1 VFWAI
6 VAIFCIEAGWI
17 ALSSASQIFDE
28 TYHFTLINYMSTK
41 LNPFLQGQENS
52 IDNLGAAYRTT
63 SILYYSLFGYFF
75 ALVVKVITSLAAQV
89 ILLRLIHIIFFVTGA
104 YFVKK
109 SLELIGLTKAQ
120 SNFSILILL
129 MLPVTSFLAA
139 TINYDNALLLIGSIN
154 IYFAIKILKQ
164 KSIVLNDALLFL
176 LTGFAAILVKYT
188 FLPIFIVS
196 IVLLLIYKNRKQ
208 TKSLMFA
215 LKNEKNWNW
224 KTIVLMTL
232 SICLVLISFER
243 YLVNVYQYGGISA
256 QCAKA
261 LSVPRCEKNQIYTR
275 EVAAIKNDNSVRD
288 SATIYFKDWAKT
300 MVQGT
305 TFVAYAVDSNTTT
318 TAPSSKI
325 LKAYIWL
332 IVISGLAFFFYSF
345 HKTKKNKRMVF
356 VLIISVTYLLV
367 LFLYNYLDYKKL
379 GVVLGVQSRYMLI
392 VLPYLIGII
401 VYSATLAIKSKQI
414 KAIVL
419 VSSVAILL
427 LTGGFVSYIKYSDQR
442 WYWNNSTI
450 IEMNK
455 VAKKIML

>member
-1 VFWAI
+1 
-6 VAIFCIEAGWI
+6 
-17 ALSSASQIFDE
+17 
-28 TYHFTLINYMSTK
+28 
-41 LNPFLQGQENS
+41 
-52 IDNLGAAYRTT
+52 
-63 SILYYSLFGYFF
+63 
-75 ALVVKVITSLAAQV
+75 
-89 ILLRLIHIIFFVTGA
+89 
-104 YFVKK
+104 
-109 SLELIGLTKAQ
+109 
-120 SNFSILILL
+120 
-129 MLPVTSFLAA
+129 
-139 TINYDNALLLIGSIN
+139 
-154 IYFAIKILKQ
+154 
-164 KSIVLNDALLFL
+164 
-176 LTGFAAILVKYT
+176 
-188 FLPIFIVS
+188 
-196 IVLLLIYKNRKQ
+196 
-208 TKSLMFA
+208 MFA